1 MERNVELE
9 GNGTIKT
16 NRRKHNNAWIVG
28 IWNAGNIQGKQVE
41 IVNEFEENGLEI
53 LVICETMQNIGE

>member
-1 MERNVELE
+1 MITNAMERNVELE

-28 IWNAGNIQGKQVE
+28 IWNAGNIQGK
-41 IVNEFEENGLEI
+41 
-53 LVICETMQNIGE
+53 